1 MSRGGGGGRAGR
13 GHGKG
18 SRTGR
23 DLDKASRDNRSRQ
36 LNPEDSTY
44 RSSRSNDRSSG
55 SQGSGGN
62 WQEKMS
68 RLAASRIQAHSDKT
82 GRNQDFKS
90 RAQSAAEKNEDG
102 NGE

>member
-23 DLDKASRDNRSRQ
+23 NLDKASRDNRSKQ
-36 LNPEDSTY
+36 LNPENATY
-44 RSSRSNDRSSG
+44 RSSRSDG
-55 SQGSGGN
+55 QGPESQNSGGN

-68 RLAASRIQAHSDKT
+68 RLAASRIQAHADKT
-82 GRNQDFKS
+82 GQNQDFKS
-90 RAQSAAEKNEDG
+90 RAQRAAEMDEDESNE
-102 NGE
+102 